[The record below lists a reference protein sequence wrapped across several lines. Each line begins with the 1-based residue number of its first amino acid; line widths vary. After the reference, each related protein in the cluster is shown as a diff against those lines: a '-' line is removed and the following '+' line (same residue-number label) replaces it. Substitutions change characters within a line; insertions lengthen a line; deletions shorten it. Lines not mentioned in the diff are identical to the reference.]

1 MTYEKNY
8 FCGTLV
14 PFFQSDSCRLQYLCA
29 ELLGYCKK
37 EAWDYQAAY
46 DLCEKGRAPD
56 YDRNFFDRGS
66 LTRYELASVL
76 KNILEAEKK
85 GSTLTDEERKKLA
98 HLKKEYIRELDAL
111 GYSDEKEKKEPVI
124 EISGDARVR
133 WTKGEENDAR
143 IRTGAKWNIGNSTY
157 IQGQGSVNS

>member
-1 MTYEKNY
+1 MKKIIFAALWFLSFSLTAAAYNTYAPNSWD
-8 FCGTLV
+8 TV
-14 PFFQSDSCRLQYLCA
+14 
-29 ELLGYCKK
+29 KK

-85 GSTLTDEERKKLA
+85 GSTGTVMKKKRKSPL
-98 HLKKEYIRELDAL
+98 LKSAVMPEFAGQKA
-111 GYSDEKEKKEPVI
+111 KKTMPV
-124 EISGDARVR
+124 
-133 WTKGEENDAR
+133 
-143 IRTGAKWNIGNSTY
+143 
-157 IQGQGSVNS
+157 SVPAQNGI

>member
-1 MTYEKNY
+1 M
-8 FCGTLV
+8 
-14 PFFQSDSCRLQYLCA
+14 
-29 ELLGYCKK
+29 GYCKK
-37 EAWDYQAAY
+37 EAWDYQAVY

-98 HLKKEYIRELDAL
+98 HLKKN
-111 GYSDEKEKKEPVI
+111 
-124 EISGDARVR
+124 
-133 WTKGEENDAR
+133 T
-143 IRTGAKWNIGNSTY
+143 
-157 IQGQGSVNS
+157 SVNWMRSGTVMKKKRKSPLLKSAVMPEFAGQKAKKTMPVSVPAQNGI

>member
-1 MTYEKNY
+1 MKKIIFAALWFLSFSLTAAAYNTYAPNSWD
-8 FCGTLV
+8 TV
-14 PFFQSDSCRLQYLCA
+14 
-29 ELLGYCKK
+29 KK

-66 LTRYELASVL
+66 LTRYETCLRSEKYSRSGEKGAAFT
-76 KNILEAEKK
+76 EGEKK
-85 GSTLTDEERKKLA
+85 KLIR
-98 HLKKEYIRELDAL
+98 LKKEYARELDAL
-111 GYSDEKEKKEPVI
+111 GYGDEKEKKEPVI
-124 EISGDARVR
+124 EIGGDARVR
-133 WTKGEENDAR
+133 WTKGEENDVR

>member
-1 MTYEKNY
+1 MKKIIFAALWFLSFSLTAAAYNTYAPNSWD
-8 FCGTLV
+8 TV
-14 PFFQSDSCRLQYLCA
+14 
-29 ELLGYCKK
+29 KK
-37 EAWDYQAAY
+37 EAWDYQAVY
-46 DLCEKGRAPD
+46 DLCEKGCAPG
-56 YDRNFFDRGS
+56 YDVNFFNRGS

-76 KNILEAEKK
+76 KDILEAEKK

-98 HLKKEYIRELDAL
+98 RLKKEYIRELDAL
-111 GYSDEKEKKEPVI
+111 GYSDEKKEPII

-157 IQGQGSVNS
+157 IQGQGSINS

>member
-37 EAWDYQAAY
+37 RS
-46 DLCEKGRAPD
+46 LGLSGRLRPLRKGRAPD
-56 YDRNFFDRGS
+56 YDRNFFNRGS

-85 GSTLTDEERKKLA
+85 GAAFTEEEKKKLIR
-98 HLKKEYIRELDAL
+98 LKKEYARELDAL
-111 GYSDEKEKKEPVI
+111 GYRDEKEKKESVI
-124 EISGDARVR
+124 EIEGDARVR

-143 IRTGAKWNIGNSTY
+143 IRTGAKWNIGDSTY

>member
-1 MTYEKNY
+1 MKKL
-8 FCGTLV
+8 FCGNLS
-14 PFFQSDSCRLQYLCA
+14 PFFQTDSCCLQYLCA

-37 EAWDYQAAY
+37 EAWDYQAVY

-98 HLKKEYIRELDAL
+98 HLKKN
-111 GYSDEKEKKEPVI
+111 
-124 EISGDARVR
+124 
-133 WTKGEENDAR
+133 T
-143 IRTGAKWNIGNSTY
+143 
-157 IQGQGSVNS
+157 SVNWMPSGTVMKKKRKSPLLKSAVMPEFAGQKAKKTMPVSVPAQNGI

>member
-1 MTYEKNY
+1 MKKIIFAALWFLSFSLTAAAYNTYAPNSWD
-8 FCGTLV
+8 TV
-14 PFFQSDSCRLQYLCA
+14 
-29 ELLGYCKK
+29 KK

-85 GSTLTDEERKKLA
+85 GAAFTEGEKKKLIR
-98 HLKKEYIRELDAL
+98 LKKEYIRELDAL
-111 GYSDEKEKKEPVI
+111 GYSDEKKEPVI
-124 EISGDARVR
+124 EIRGDARVR
-133 WTKGEENDAR
+133 WAKGEENDAR

>member
-1 MTYEKNY
+1 MKKIIFAALWFLSFSLTAAAYNTYAPNSWD
-8 FCGTLV
+8 TV
-14 PFFQSDSCRLQYLCA
+14 
-29 ELLGYCKK
+29 KK
-37 EAWDYQAAY
+37 ETWKYRAPY

-85 GSTLTDEERKKLA
+85 GAAFTEGEKKKLIR
-98 HLKKEYIRELDAL
+98 LKKEYARELDAL
-111 GYSDEKEKKEPVI
+111 GYGDEKEKKEPVI
-124 EISGDARVR
+124 EIGGEARVR
-133 WTKGEENDAR
+133 WSKGEENDVR

>member
-1 MTYEKNY
+1 MKKIIFAALWFLSFSLTAAAYNTYAPNSWD
-8 FCGTLV
+8 TV
-14 PFFQSDSCRLQYLCA
+14 
-29 ELLGYCKK
+29 KK
-37 EAWDYQAAY
+37 EAWDYQAVY
-46 DLCEKGRAPD
+46 DLCEKGCAPG
-56 YDRNFFDRGS
+56 YDVNFFNRGS

-76 KNILEAEKK
+76 KDILEAEKK

-98 HLKKEYIRELDAL
+98 RLKKEYIRELDAL
-111 GYSDEKEKKEPVI
+111 GYSDEKKEPVI
-124 EISGDARVR
+124 EIRGDARVR

>member
-1 MTYEKNY
+1 MKKL

-37 EAWDYQAAY
+37 EAWDYQAVY
-46 DLCEKGRAPD
+46 NLCEKGCAPG
-56 YDRNFFDRGS
+56 YDVNFFNRGS

-76 KNILEAEKK
+76 KDILEAEKK

-98 HLKKEYIRELDAL
+98 RLKKNISVNWMRS
-111 GYSDEKEKKEPVI
+111 GTVMKKKRKSPLLKSGVMPEFAGQKAKRTTPV
-124 EISGDARVR
+124 SV
-133 WTKGEENDAR
+133 
-143 IRTGAKWNIGNSTY
+143 
-157 IQGQGSVNS
+157 QGQNGI

>member
-1 MTYEKNY
+1 MKKIIFAALWFLSFSLTAAAYNTYAPNSWD
-8 FCGTLV
+8 TV
-14 PFFQSDSCRLQYLCA
+14 
-29 ELLGYCKK
+29 KK

-85 GSTLTDEERKKLA
+85 GLPLQRERRKNLF
-98 HLKKEYIRELDAL
+98 
-111 GYSDEKEKKEPVI
+111 V
-124 EISGDARVR
+124 
-133 WTKGEENDAR
+133 
-143 IRTGAKWNIGNSTY
+143 
-157 IQGQGSVNS
+157 

>member
-1 MTYEKNY
+1 MTYEKIILRHS
-8 FCGTLV
+8 GS
-14 PFFQSDSCRLQYLCA
+14 FFQSDSCRLQYLCA

-37 EAWDYQAAY
+37 EAWDYQAVY
-46 DLCEKGRAPD
+46 NLCEKGCAPG
-56 YDRNFFDRGS
+56 YDVNFFNRGS

-76 KNILEAEKK
+76 KDILEAEKK

-98 HLKKEYIRELDAL
+98 RLKKEYIRELDAL

-124 EISGDARVR
+124 EIRGDARVR
-133 WTKGEENDAR
+133 WAKGEENDAR

-157 IQGQGSVNS
+157 IQGQGSINS

>member
-1 MTYEKNY
+1 MKK
-8 FCGTLV
+8 G
-14 PFFQSDSCRLQYLCA
+14 CA
-29 ELLGYCKK
+29 PGY
-37 EAWDYQAAY
+37 DV
-46 DLCEKGRAPD
+46 
-56 YDRNFFDRGS
+56 NFFNRGS

-76 KNILEAEKK
+76 KDILEAEKK

-98 HLKKEYIRELDAL
+98 RLKKEYIRELDAL

-124 EISGDARVR
+124 EIRGDARVR
-133 WTKGEENDAR
+133 WAKGEENDAR

>member
-37 EAWDYQAAY
+37 EAWDYQAVY

-111 GYSDEKEKKEPVI
+111 GYSDEKEKKEPII

-157 IQGQGSVNS
+157 IQGQGSINS

>member
-37 EAWDYQAAY
+37 EAWDYQAVY
-46 DLCEKGRAPD
+46 DLCEKGCAPG
-56 YDRNFFDRGS
+56 YDVNFFNRGS

-76 KNILEAEKK
+76 KDILEAEKK

-98 HLKKEYIRELDAL
+98 RLKKEYIRELDAL
-111 GYSDEKEKKEPVI
+111 GYSDEKKEPVI
-124 EISGDARVR
+124 EIRGDARVR
-133 WTKGEENDAR
+133 WAKGEENDAR

-157 IQGQGSVNS
+157 IQGQGSINS

>member
-1 MTYEKNY
+1 MKKIIFAALWFLSFSLTAAAYNTYAPNSWD
-8 FCGTLV
+8 TV
-14 PFFQSDSCRLQYLCA
+14 
-29 ELLGYCKK
+29 KK
-37 EAWDYQAAY
+37 EAWDYQAVY
-46 DLCEKGRAPD
+46 DLCEKGCAPG
-56 YDRNFFDRGS
+56 YDVNFFNRGS

-76 KNILEAEKK
+76 KDILEAEKR

-98 HLKKEYIRELDAL
+98 RLKKEYIRELDAL
-111 GYSDEKEKKEPVI
+111 GYSDEKKEPVI
-124 EISGDARVR
+124 EIEGDARVR

>member
-1 MTYEKNY
+1 MKKL

-37 EAWDYQAAY
+37 EAWDYQAVY

-98 HLKKEYIRELDAL
+98 HLKKN
-111 GYSDEKEKKEPVI
+111 
-124 EISGDARVR
+124 
-133 WTKGEENDAR
+133 T
-143 IRTGAKWNIGNSTY
+143 
-157 IQGQGSVNS
+157 SVNWMRSGTVMKKKRKSPLLKSAVMPEFAGQKAKKTMPVSVPAQNGI

>member
-8 FCGTLV
+8 FCGTLF
-14 PFFQSDSCRLQYLCA
+14 PFFQPDSCRLQYLCA

-37 EAWDYQAAY
+37 EAWDYQAVY

-111 GYSDEKEKKEPVI
+111 GYSDEKEKKEPII

-157 IQGQGSVNS
+157 IQGQGSINS

>member
-1 MTYEKNY
+1 MKKIIFAALWFLSFSLTAAAYNTYAPNSWD
-8 FCGTLV
+8 TV
-14 PFFQSDSCRLQYLCA
+14 
-29 ELLGYCKK
+29 KK
-37 EAWDYQAAY
+37 EAWDYQAVY

-98 HLKKEYIRELDAL
+98 HLKKEYIRELD
-111 GYSDEKEKKEPVI
+111 EKKEPII

-157 IQGQGSVNS
+157 IQGQGSINS

>member
-1 MTYEKNY
+1 MKKIIFAALCFLSFSLTAAAYNTYAPNSWD
-8 FCGTLV
+8 TV
-14 PFFQSDSCRLQYLCA
+14 
-29 ELLGYCKK
+29 KK

-85 GSTLTDEERKKLA
+85 GAAFTEEEKKKLIR
-98 HLKKEYIRELDAL
+98 LKKEEELRNLYPPIEDNILVINAPNE
-111 GYSDEKEKKEPVI
+111 EKVLVSKSEQNTDWSSK
-124 EISGDARVR
+124 
-133 WTKGEENDAR
+133 
-143 IRTGAKWNIGNSTY
+143 TG
-157 IQGQGSVNS
+157 

>member
-14 PFFQSDSCRLQYLCA
+14 LFFSLTAAAYNTYAPNSWDTV
-29 ELLGYCKK
+29 KK
-37 EAWDYQAAY
+37 EAWDYQAVY
-46 DLCEKGRAPD
+46 NLCEKGCAPG
-56 YDRNFFDRGS
+56 YDVNFFNRGS

-76 KNILEAEKK
+76 KDILEAEKK

-98 HLKKEYIRELDAL
+98 RLKKEYIRELDAL

-124 EISGDARVR
+124 EIRGDARVR
-133 WTKGEENDAR
+133 WAKGEENDAR

-157 IQGQGSVNS
+157 IQGQGSINS

>member
-8 FCGTLV
+8 FCGTLFS
-14 PFFQSDSCRLQYLCA
+14 FFQSDSCRLQYLCA

-37 EAWDYQAAY
+37 EAWDYQAVY

-56 YDRNFFDRGS
+56 YDRNFFNRGS

-85 GSTLTDEERKKLA
+85 GAAFTEGEKKKLIR
-98 HLKKEYIRELDAL
+98 LKKEYARELDAL

-124 EISGDARVR
+124 EIGGDARVR

>member
-1 MTYEKNY
+1 MKKIIFAALWFLSFSLTAAAYNTYAPNSWD
-8 FCGTLV
+8 TV
-14 PFFQSDSCRLQYLCA
+14 
-29 ELLGYCKK
+29 KK
-37 EAWDYQAAY
+37 EAWDYQAVY
-46 DLCEKGRAPD
+46 DLCEKGCAPG

-76 KNILEAEKK
+76 KDILEAEKK

-98 HLKKEYIRELDAL
+98 RLKKEYIRELDAL
-111 GYSDEKEKKEPVI
+111 GYSDEKKEPVI
-124 EISGDARVR
+124 EIRGDARVR

>member
-8 FCGTLV
+8 FCGNLS
-14 PFFQSDSCRLQYLCA
+14 PFFQTDSCCLQYLCA
-29 ELLGYCKK
+29 EFLGYCKK
-37 EAWDYQAAY
+37 EAWDYQAVY

-56 YDRNFFDRGS
+56 YDRNFFNRGS

-76 KNILEAEKK
+76 KIFSKRRKRGCFYRGREEKTY
-85 GSTLTDEERKKLA
+85 SPE
-98 HLKKEYIRELDAL
+98 KEYARELDAL
-111 GYSDEKEKKEPVI
+111 GYRDEKGKKEPVI
-124 EISGDARVR
+124 EIEGDARVR

-157 IQGQGSVNS
+157 IQGQGSINL